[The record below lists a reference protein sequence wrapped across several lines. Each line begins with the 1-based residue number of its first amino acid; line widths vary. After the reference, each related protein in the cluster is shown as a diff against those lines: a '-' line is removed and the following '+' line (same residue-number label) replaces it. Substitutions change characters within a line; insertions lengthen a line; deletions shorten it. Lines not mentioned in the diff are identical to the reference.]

1 MLLVHLRVSLRDLVP
16 ESMCHTFR
24 SAIAS
29 SPLFQGYVL
38 GSQWLHSLNDLVWKC
53 WDKSP
58 TRHEFC
64 LQPSPCEDLLAA
76 VAQVLPFCTKSTLPA
91 AVRLWVHC
99 PALPPYKGA
108 VVTWSG
114 VPWLGEPATP
124 VFIVHL
130 HYLYR
135 QILWADEFHPKQ
147 LSWLVTKPHLVVSAP
162 SASHRHVALFGHCIM
177 KATFTSCEGHLKI
190 SSDF

>member
-64 LQPSPCEDLLAA
+64 LQPSPYEDLLAA

-99 PALPPYKGA
+99 SALPPYKGA

-135 QILWADEFHPKQ
+135 YCEQMNFIQSSCHGWLLSLTLWSLHHLPATGMW
-147 LSWLVTKPHLVVSAP
+147 LCLATVSWKPH
-162 SASHRHVALFGHCIM
+162 SHPVKDI
-177 KATFTSCEGHLKI
+177 
-190 SSDF
+190 